1 MNTAHPFRIPL
12 GRFVKRLLLALLIG
26 CSVSFL
32 PVAALNLPLD
42 SSLSHLYKNA
52 ADALLFPGYVV
63 ALAVSL
69 GRFHDVRFG
78 FVVLANVAVYSGFA
92 YFVLAVLVSL
102 RAKFGAPRHSGN
114 GPTIP

>member
-1 MNTAHPFRIPL
+1 
-12 GRFVKRLLLALLIG
+12 V
-26 CSVSFL
+26 
-32 PVAALNLPLD
+32 
-42 SSLSHLYKNA
+42 

-78 FVVLANVAVYSGFA
+78 FVVFANVVVYSLFTYILLTG
-92 YFVLAVLVSL
+92 LVNI

-114 GPTIP
+114 GPSVPPT